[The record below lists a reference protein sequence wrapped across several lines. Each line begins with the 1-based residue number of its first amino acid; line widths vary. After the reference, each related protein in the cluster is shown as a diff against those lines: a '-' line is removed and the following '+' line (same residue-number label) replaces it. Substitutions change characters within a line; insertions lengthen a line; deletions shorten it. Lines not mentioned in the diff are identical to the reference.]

1 MAKWTKMD
9 WTELRNRKERAAARA
24 AEVLKELKCR
34 DAPIDPL
41 AVAKSESPLLKVRG
55 GNFRN
60 QFDGQLE
67 YHKRQNRFLLLFN
80 DKYDR
85 YARLGTHHPRTRFT
99 ISHELGHYFLQP
111 HHTYLLQGG
120 KSHGSKGEYSSPIMM
135 EREADAFAAALLMP
149 ESIMGEWVNEGD
161 LTLENIEEW
170 ARVFDTSLTS
180 TAKRAIDLSHF
191 PSAVVPIK
199 GGVTRMYHMS
209 DAMIDGGCYPR
220 PSGSTLPPTAQKV
233 WEAFQSGTAQKSSAQ
248 SHVGQWFQTFRSED
262 QKSLPVFEHYLP
274 ISVME
279 TVLVILTVPE
289 DELFPEVDD

>member
-1 MAKWTKMD
+1 MAKLTKMD
-9 WTELRNRKERAAARA
+9 WTELRTRKERAAERA
-24 AEVLKELKCR
+24 AEVLKTLKLR
-34 DAPIDPL
+34 EARVDPL
-41 AVAKSESPLLKVRG
+41 AIAQSEAPLLKIRS
-55 GNFRN
+55 GNFKN

-85 YARLGTHHPRTRFT
+85 YAAAGAHHPRTRFT
-99 ISHELGHYFLQP
+99 ISHELGHYFLGP
-111 HHTYLLQGG
+111 HHTYLLRDG

-149 ESIMGEWVNEGD
+149 ERIMGEWVNDGD

-170 ARVFDTSLTS
+170 ARVFDTSLSS

-199 GGVTRMYHMS
+199 DGITRMYHMS

-220 PSGSTLPPTAQKV
+220 PSGSSLPPTAKMAWQ
-233 WEAFQSGTAQKSSAQ
+233 AFQSGIVEKSKGQ
-248 SHVGQWFQTFRSED
+248 SYVRDWFQTFRSED
-262 QKSLPVFEHYLP
+262 QKFLPVFEHYLP
-274 ISVME
+274 IPVTNSM
-279 TVLVILTVPE
+279 LVVLTVPE
-289 DELFPEVDD
+289 DELFPDIG